1 MFWQDYQGLEA
12 YCNPPAT
19 FRWSDVGLCSPQCLL
34 WRKVFSSLL
43 FTCCG
48 VNTSQPIL
56 EDVADKRYT
65 DKDGLK
71 RTKKN
76 MSRQSALKS
85 AGMSS
90 TGCGLKGHQLSSF
103 FKMLQFVIN
112 WPRTFLDRNPG
123 LQVSQ
128 KGLPAGDDMMGLMG
142 DLRMSQ
148 G

>member
-1 MFWQDYQGLEA
+1 MFSA
-12 YCNPPAT
+12 M
-19 FRWSDVGLCSPQCLL
+19 
-34 WRKVFSSLL
+34 SLVKKSVL
-43 FTCCG
+43 FTSLYLLRCEHQSAHFGRCCG
-48 VNTSQPIL
+48 Q
-56 EDVADKRYT
+56 RYT

-76 MSRQSALKS
+76 MSRQSVLKS

-128 KGLPAGDDMMGLMG
+128 KGLPAGDDMMELMG
-142 DLRMSQ
+142 YLRMSQ